1 MKDRGRARRKERKKG
16 RRESRRG
23 VIGRGEGEGERGR
36 VRQSFALSF
45 PAL

>member
-1 MKDRGRARRKERKKG
+1 MKGRGRGRRKERKKG

-23 VIGRGEGEGERGR
+23 VIGRGEGERGR

>member
-1 MKDRGRARRKERKKG
+1 MKGRVGGRRKERKKG

-45 PAL
+45 PTL

>member
-1 MKDRGRARRKERKKG
+1 MRIDEGQSRRKEEGEKK
-16 RRESRRG
+16 RRG